1 MCTRERSSASASNTA
16 PSIEDVK
23 AEFDKLKAKDAE
35 RKAKLAA
42 RVKRWIEN
50 HPEVYAERKKL
61 YNLKRSEVRRAK
73 NVAENVALSQ

>member
-16 PSIEDVK
+16 EDVK